1 MSVLSVNVPKN
12 LKVRVFQESETL
24 KIVSHIKANGHVR

>member
-12 LKVRVFQESETL
+12 LNVRVFQESETL
-24 KIVSHIKANGHVR
+24 KIVSHTKGNGHVK